1 MSESAIDIKEVM
13 ERVQDD
19 KELLM
24 ELLQIFLEDYV
35 EKKKLL
41 AEAVA
46 KQDLEQVKS
55 IAHGMKGASGNI
67 SAKKLR
73 ASFFDLEQT
82 VKAQD
87 FTKAGQILNVIDA
100 QVNELKEFIEQQ
112 LKQ

>member
-41 AEAVA
+41 DEAVA
-46 KQDLEQVKS
+46 KGDLEQIKS

-73 ASFFDLEQT
+73 ASFLDLEQT
-82 VKAQD
+82 AKAQD
-87 FTKAGQILNVIDA
+87 FAKAGQTLNTIDA
-100 QVNELKEFIEQQ
+100 QINELKEFIETQ
-112 LKQ
+112 LKK